1 MDKYVIPSVKTDRP
15 LPLSFVQVVGR
26 ALMDVEAGDPKVSE
40 RLHRVLGI
48 DADLAVLPPRTTD
61 AQHCH
66 GDPVAQS
73 PPA

>member
-1 MDKYVIPSVKTDRP
+1 
-15 LPLSFVQVVGR
+15 
-26 ALMDVEAGDPKVSE
+26 MDVEAGDPKVSE